1 MVVTYCLMWL
11 LVLFLHEAGHLISA
25 FALGVHV
32 KRVGMSWKGMYIVRE
47 SGPPL
52 ANMMTTLGGP
62 LLNVLLAM
70 AWPAAHEFAMMN
82 LIFGL
87 ANMIPL
93 AGSDGQRAVL
103 LLTRHSRPRAA

>member
-1 MVVTYCLMWL
+1 
-11 LVLFLHEAGHLISA
+11 
-25 FALGVHV
+25 
-32 KRVGMSWKGMYIVRE
+32 MYIVRE

-87 ANMIPL
+87 A
-93 AGSDGQRAVL
+93 A
-103 LLTRHSRPRAA
+103 